1 MLLSFLLLGGFLYW
15 LNVKAEPT
23 QPPVVEEGEG
33 EGPALGGTAVEPGAL
48 AVTPQQYEGQTVRV
62 ENVNVSSPVGPRAF
76 FVDLTPQHP
85 FLVRMDS
92 ALVARGMAMPSGRVS
107 LVGTIHVMTDSI
119 IDAWE
124 ADTSIRQADR
134 PVVEFA
140 SHFLVA
146 QEIRSAAGGDQ
157 APVN

>member
-15 LNVKAEPT
+15 LNETAEPT
-23 QPPVVEEGEG
+23 QPPEVEEGEEAG
-33 EGPALGGTAVEPGAL
+33 AALGGTSVDPGAL
-48 AVTPQQYEGQTVRV
+48 AVSPEQYEGQTVRV
-62 ENVNVSSPVGPRAF
+62 EGVNVSAAVGSRAF

-92 ALVARGMAMPSGRVS
+92 ALIARGMSMPTGRVS
-107 LVGTIHVMTDSI
+107 MTGTIHVMTDSI

-124 ADTSIRQADR
+124 ADTSIRPADR

-140 SHFLVA
+140 SHFLLA
-146 QEIRSAAGGDQ
+146 QQVRTAAGGAQ
-157 APVN
+157 APGS